1 MKSTCMFAWVLHQSS
16 LCACVFAQ
24 HRRIMYVG
32 RFSQA
37 SAPWDFDNPCWIT
50 FISHILW
57 HLTLNETL
65 HSLLLHSSA
74 LIPLFPSLC
83 LPPYIA
89 ALLRKQGVGRQSHS
103 PFQGSKS
110 LFFLCFP
117 RSCSVLHV
125 AALLSCSTLS
135 PTVSLPPSPHSRCL
149 SGHRTSFW
157 FLPANKLASTLCAHL
172 LPHMNHTL
180 QLAEMIRF
188 IHY

>member
-1 MKSTCMFAWVLHQSS
+1 MLNYIYITHSLASHFKWNSPFSDPS
-16 LCACVFAQ
+16 FLCA
-24 HRRIMYVG
+24 H
-32 RFSQA
+32 
-37 SAPWDFDNPCWIT
+37 PL
-50 FISHILW
+50 ISL
-57 HLTLNETL
+57 
-65 HSLLLHSSA
+65 SLR
-74 LIPLFPSLC
+74 

-188 IHY
+188 IHF